1 MVEFRVISIGALA
14 AHPLRNEGSP
24 VRLGHGTTTLLD
36 DGAKFRLLVDP
47 ALPGEIL
54 KARLKERAGLEVSD
68 LTHVFLT
75 SFRPDLR
82 QGLGLFE
89 NAVWWISER
98 EREAV
103 GVALVEDFKRLTA
116 AGASGGGGGDDIND
130 ETVELLKREI
140 AILQKTAAAP
150 DRMCSA
156 VDLFPLPGRTPGL
169 CGLIVSNVNATVLIC
184 GDAIATAEHLESGKV
199 LPDCFDIEQAQES
212 FREAVEIADVLVLG
226 RDNVVMN
233 SMRRVF

>member
-14 AHPLRNEGSP
+14 SHPLRDERSP

-36 DGAKFRLLVDP
+36 DGVKFRLLVDP
-47 ALPGEIL
+47 SLPDEIL
-54 KARLKERAGLEVSD
+54 RARLKERAGLDPGDV
-68 LTHVFLT
+68 THVFLT

-82 QGLGLFE
+82 QGLALFE
-89 NAVWWISER
+89 DALWWISER

-116 AGASGGGGGDDIND
+116 EGLEEGD
-130 ETVELLKREI
+130 ESVELLRREI
-140 AILQKTAAAP
+140 AVLQKTAAAP
-150 DRMCSA
+150 DRLCSG

-169 CGLIVSNVNATVLIC
+169 CGLVVSKASATILIC
-184 GDAIATAEHLESGKV
+184 GDAIATIEHLKAGKV
-199 LPDCFDIEQAQES
+199 LLDCVDIEQAQES

-233 SMRRVF
+233 PRRELF